1 MRFSRFGFAGAL
13 AVSLFATGAFAEG
26 SDWVRPGSRP
36 SCVANPKFRV
46 VDVSFP
52 IVGIEAPSGR
62 SALEE
67 LKGFGVETIFR
78 YYDHENET
86 LPGKTLLPAE
96 SDAII
101 KAGMKIGVVFQHNND
116 NPVKFM
122 DSTAGTADAKRAL
135 FLADQNKQPFGS
147 AIYFGIDGPELHLS
161 PLVRE
166 YKRNNGQPM
175 SDERKEELRRSG
187 SEGKQ
192 VVARYP
198 GFLARGPTAF
208 NVSDLGR
215 VTPAMMRPLIKSYF
229 DLIAAQ
235 FADYKSRNG
244 GKTYNIGMYCTAG
257 MCSFG
262 EKSRFADY
270 FWLSPEGRNDPIFD
284 TYLNGSSR
292 LSLVQHLPTSCV
304 GWKPVR
310 DNQTFEMDFNQVK
323 AMRPDFGQWSAK
335 RQ

>member
-1 MRFSRFGFAGAL
+1 MRCRRFGVASAF
-13 AVSLFATGAFAEG
+13 VTCFFATGAIGA
-26 SDWVRPGSRP
+26 SDWTRPGSRP
-36 SCVANPKFRV
+36 SCEANPKFRV

-52 IVGIEAPSGR
+52 IVGIKAPSGK

-86 LPGKTLLPAE
+86 LPGKTLLSVE

-101 KAGMKIGVVFQHNND
+101 RAGMKIGVVFQHNND

-122 DSTAGTADAKRAL
+122 QPNAGTADSKRAL
-135 FLADQNKQPFGS
+135 LLADQNKQAFWS
-147 AIYFGIDGPELHLS
+147 TIYFGIDGPELHLS
-161 PLVRE
+161 SLVKE
-166 YKRNNGQPM
+166 YKRNNGQQM
-175 SDERKEELRRSG
+175 SEQRKDELRQSG

-192 VVARYP
+192 IVARYP
-198 GFLARGPTAF
+198 DFLALGPAAF

-215 VTPAMMRPLIKSYF
+215 ITPVMMRPLIKKYF
-229 DLIAAQ
+229 DQIAAQ
-235 FADYKSRNG
+235 FADYKARNG

-262 EKSRFADY
+262 EKGRLADH

-284 TYLNGSSR
+284 TYLNASSR

-310 DNQTFEMDFNQVK
+310 DNQTFEMDFNQVR
-323 AMRPDFGQWSAK
+323 AGRADFGQWSTK